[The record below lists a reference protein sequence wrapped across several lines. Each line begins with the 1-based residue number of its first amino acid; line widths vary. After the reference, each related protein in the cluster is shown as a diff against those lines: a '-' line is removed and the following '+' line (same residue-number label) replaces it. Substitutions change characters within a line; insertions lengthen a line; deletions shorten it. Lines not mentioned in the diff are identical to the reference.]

1 MSKKKKKMKLKK
13 KNIII
18 CILAFI
24 SLIVSALIGI
34 FAIITGSF
42 GTLEAKILS
51 TTLTI
56 FMFSISGL
64 CCSTI
69 YEDEKYKKISLIGI
83 IISLVSAIYTLL
95 IIWGVLDICIIFC
108 KNQNRYT
115 WRILWSLIVLSCS
128 SAHLSLILKID
139 NKNDIVQ
146 KTKLGTIIMSL
157 LLDCMILIL
166 TWDIIQSN
174 DIYSRIIIVIAIL
187 VTLGTIVTPILNKIN
202 KKD

>member
-1 MSKKKKKMKLKK
+1 MK
-13 KNIII
+13 KNILK
-18 CILAFI
+18 ILVV

-34 FAIITGSF
+34 FAIITGTF

-69 YEDEKYKKISLIGI
+69 YEIKKYKKISIIGI
-83 IISLVSAIYTLL
+83 IISLISAIYTIL

-108 KNQNRYT
+108 KNQNRNT
-115 WRILWSLIVLSCS
+115 WRILWSLIILSCS

-146 KTKLGTIIMSL
+146 KTKLGAIVISL
-157 LLDCMILIL
+157 LLDFIILML
-166 TWDIIQSN
+166 SWSIIQYN
-174 DIYSRIIIVIAIL
+174 DIYNRILIVLAIL
-187 VTLGTIVTPILNKIN
+187 VTLGTIITPILNKIY